1 MRLLR
6 RLVESLGAQL
16 MLALSL
22 IVAVVL
28 TAHAVIGFRTTQ
40 SEITG
45 LIRNDAR
52 RTSNLVRRATH
63 DGMLLNQ
70 LEEVQLALE
79 RMGGGPDVL
88 ALRVFDKKGKIVMS
102 ATPTE
107 IGSHSAMSDD
117 ACSGCHDRA
126 SDTITGHEDM
136 AIIERDSGADVL
148 RHLSVIANEPSCANA
163 DCHAHPREQTVLGV
177 LDLEMSLAPA
187 QSALASARG
196 HLIVTSVVLLALTG
210 LVTWLFIRRLVH
222 RPTRRLRDAAIR
234 VAAGDLS
241 VQVEVRGH
249 HELARLSRAFNR
261 MISDL
266 AEARRQ
272 VERWSQRMEAKV
284 VEKTEELQRTQR
296 QVLHMEKMAS
306 LGKLAATVAHELNNP
321 LGGILT
327 YARLT
332 ERELEDATLSAESR
346 EEINRY
352 LSVIQRECTRSGN
365 IVRNLLLFARQGG
378 EERGP
383 VNLSDVLDHSL
394 QLIEHHLQMHNLELN
409 DERGTSETFVWG
421 NAGQLEQA
429 MVALFVN
436 AVEAM
441 SHEDDGRGGTLT
453 VRLLNRG
460 HDTAGFEVADT
471 GVGIPPELRHQIFE
485 PFFSTK
491 GEQSG
496 VGLGLAV
503 VYGIVQSHGG
513 RIEVESELGKG
524 TLFRIDFPRFS
535 SDELAPSEPPRNEQS
550 EVRQ

>member
-1 MRLLR
+1 MRLLKR
-6 RLVESLGAQL
+6 FAESLGAQL

-28 TAHAVIGFRTTQ
+28 TVHAVIGFRTTQ

-45 LIRNDAR
+45 LIRSDAR

-79 RMGGGPDVL
+79 RMAGGSDVL

-102 ATPTE
+102 AVPAE
-107 IGSHSAMSDD
+107 IGTYSAMSDD
-117 ACSGCHDRA
+117 ACSGCHLHPSNGIPGR
-126 SDTITGHEDM
+126 EDM
-136 AIIERDSGADVL
+136 AIIDNGAAPDVL
-148 RHLSVIANEPSCANA
+148 RHLSVIPNEPACANA
-163 DCHAHPREQTVLGV
+163 ACHAHPPEQSALGV

-187 QSALASARG
+187 ESALASARRQ
-196 HLIVTSVVLLALTG
+196 LIVTSIILLLLTG

-222 RPTRRLRDAAIR
+222 RPTRRLRDAAVR
-234 VAAGDLS
+234 VAAGDLG
-241 VQVEVRGH
+241 VRVEVRGH

-266 AEARRQ
+266 ADARLQ
-272 VERWSQRMEAKV
+272 VDRWSQRMEAKV
-284 VEKTEELQRTQR
+284 LEKTDELQRTQR

-332 ERELEDATLSAESR
+332 ERELEEATMSPATR
-346 EEINRY
+346 EEVNRY
-352 LSVIQRECTRSGN
+352 LGVIQRECARSGN

-383 VNLSDVLDHSL
+383 VDLAVVLERSL
-394 QLIEHHLQMHNLELN
+394 QLIEHHLKMHNLDLIVDRQAE
-409 DERGTSETFVWG
+409 SAVVWG
-421 NAGQLEQA
+421 NIGQLEQA
-429 MVALFVN
+429 LVALFVN

-441 SHEDDGRGGTLT
+441 SHDAAEPGGTLT
-453 VRLLNRG
+453 VRLL
-460 HDTAGFEVADT
+460 AGTSDSVGVEIADT
-471 GVGIPPELRHQIFE
+471 GVGIPAELRQQIFE

-503 VYGIVQSHGG
+503 VYGIVQSHAGQ
-513 RIEVESELGKG
+513 IEVESEVGRG
-524 TLFRIDFPRFS
+524 TLFRITFPRHAS
-535 SDELAPSEPPRNEQS
+535 SDGSSDASTMQHKAGVEP
-550 EVRQ
+550 